1 MDPSVEQQ
9 LAKLLKGE
17 KEAMAWLYDTFAP
30 RLYRRLR
37 QRYAYPGGLDAEDLL
52 HDAFIALLQHD
63 RRLLRRF
70 HGRPAGEQTTAALER
85 FLWDQACGVASNH
98 RRSLARHPIESLPT
112 SIEPVQA
119 PSSEQGLVDRDRLAR
134 LDACLETSSPRVY
147 LYYKLRYHDGLSPEE
162 ITRATGW
169 SRKATYKLK
178 ESLNKALEQCVSQ
191 IDKA

>member
-17 KEAMAWLYDTFAP
+17 REAMAWLYDTFAP
-30 RLYRRLR
+30 RLFRRLR
-37 QRYAYPGGLDAEDLL
+37 QRYAYPGGPDAEDLL

-63 RRLLRRF
+63 FRLLRRF
-70 HGRPAGEQTTAALER
+70 HERPASEQTAATLER

-98 RRSLARHPIESLPT
+98 RRTMARRPIEALPPT
-112 SIEPVQA
+112 VELVQA
-119 PSSEQGLVDRDRLAR
+119 PASEQALVDRDRLAR
-134 LDACLETSSPRVY
+134 LDACLEAGKTRVY

-178 ESLNKALEQCVSQ
+178 EALNKALEQCVDQ
-191 IDKA
+191 IDQA